1 MMQLTR
7 TFGPYS
13 IAYAIVIA
21 LSPAFAAAY
30 GATSGVGRIEAT
42 LDTLMIAPP
51 SPAAIRDPNSAD
63 RRNGPLRFTPITLS
77 NRSSLVSTDDGASAA
92 PSRVTL
98 VGEPVA
104 VLPFPDVYRM
114 RRRIA
119 AERADFRD
127 GRLARVELAAGNRQ
141 VRARVRET
149 QRHRM
154 PQAA

>member
-63 RRNGPLRFTPITLS
+63 RRTGPLRSPPFTLAK
-77 NRSSLVSTDDGASAA
+77 RSSLVPPAWGARGEKPALLMSTSAR
-92 PSRVTL
+92 P
-98 VGEPVA
+98 
-104 VLPFPDVYRM
+104 
-114 RRRIA
+114 
-119 AERADFRD
+119 
-127 GRLARVELAAGNRQ
+127 
-141 VRARVRET
+141 
-149 QRHRM
+149 
-154 PQAA
+154 